1 MHTSSRFAVAI
12 HTLVFLAMRD
22 NENDSV
28 TSEMI
33 AASVNTN
40 AVVIRRILGTLRESS
55 IVTSQSGACGGWY
68 LKRKP
73 EAISL
78 RDVYRSLENDPLF
91 AMPRNPGNT
100 HCDIGRHM
108 QTVLDGYFKD
118 AERAAEA
125 ELNRVSLAEV
135 MQEIMAQAK
144 NKHKQEV
151 RA

>member
-40 AVVIRRILGTLRESS
+40 PVVIRRILGTLRESS

-73 EAISL
+73 AAISL

-91 AMPRNPGNT
+91 AMPRQPGNT

-108 QTVLDGYFKD
+108 QSVLDSYFKD

-125 ELNRVSLAEV
+125 RLEQVSLAEIV
-135 MQEIMAQAK
+135 QDIVAQSK
-144 NKHKQEV
+144 NKQKSQ
-151 RA
+151 A

>member
-22 NENDSV
+22 NEEDSV

-40 AVVIRRILGTLRESS
+40 PVVIRRILGTLRESS

-73 EAISL
+73 TAISL

-108 QTVLDGYFKD
+108 QSVLDAYFKD

-125 ELNRVSLAEV
+125 RLEQVSLAEIV
-135 MQEIMAQAK
+135 QDILSQS
-144 NKHKQEV
+144 KQKQHS
-151 RA
+151 

>member
-40 AVVIRRILGTLRESS
+40 PVVIRRILGTLRESS

-73 EAISL
+73 SAISL

-91 AMPRNPGNT
+91 AMPRQPGNT

-108 QTVLDGYFKD
+108 QSVLDDYFKD

-125 ELNRVSLAEV
+125 RLERVSLAEIV
-135 MQEIMAQAK
+135 QDIVAQSK
-144 NKHKQEV
+144 SKQKPQ
-151 RA
+151 A

>member
-28 TSEMI
+28 TSDMI

-40 AVVIRRILGTLRESS
+40 AVVIRRILGTLRESN

-73 EAISL
+73 QAISL
-78 RDVYRSLENDPLF
+78 REVYRSLESDPLF

-100 HCDIGRHM
+100 HCKIGRYM
-108 QTVLDGYFKD
+108 QTVLDGHFKD

-125 ELNRVSLAEV
+125 ELEHVSLAQV
-135 MQEIMAQAK
+135 MQDILAKANNAQ
-144 NKHKQEV
+144 NQE
-151 RA
+151 A

>member
-40 AVVIRRILGTLRESS
+40 PVVIRRILGTLRESS

-73 EAISL
+73 NSISL

-100 HCDIGRHM
+100 RCDIGRHM
-108 QTVLDGYFKD
+108 QAVLDDYFKD

-125 ELNRVSLAEV
+125 RLEQVSLAEIV
-135 MQEIMAQAK
+135 QDVLAQSK
-144 NKHKQEV
+144 NRQKA

>member
-78 RDVYRSLENDPLF
+78 REVYRLLESDPLF

-100 HCDIGRHM
+100 HCDIGRNM
-108 QTVLDGYFKD
+108 QAVLDGYFKD

-125 ELNRVSLAEV
+125 RLDKVSLAEV
-135 MQEIMAQAK
+135 IQDISTRSKIRQRQDA
-144 NKHKQEV
+144 
-151 RA
+151 